1 MKVLFRAALVVL
13 TLFLSVAVAKDKG
26 KDKDKSPGSVLHAE
40 LIGFQ
45 EVPVVSTVATGEF
58 HGVINPG
65 DQSIDYTLT
74 YSGLQGATT
83 QQAHIHIGQRS
94 VNGGIVI
101 WFCQSAAAPAPPGI
115 PTVPQCTNGS
125 GTFSGTITA
134 ANVVAI
140 GGANVGQQVSAGE
153 FGKVIT
159 AIRAG
164 KAYANVHTNLS
175 TGGEI
180 RGQIKVLGKK
190 GDDDDEDED

>member
-1 MKVLFRAALVVL
+1 MKVLFRAALVVF
-13 TLFLSVAVAKDKG
+13 TLFLSVAIAKDKG

-153 FGKVIT
+153 FSKVIT